1 MSIHVNGEPSA
12 LSPGTSVAALVD
24 EVAPSPKGIAVAVNG
39 DVVPRSAWDDV
50 TLTDG
55 DRVEVLGA
63 AQGG

>member
-12 LSPGTSVAALVD
+12 LAPGTSVARLVG

-50 TLTDG
+50 TLADG